1 MILHDWNNGQRPT
14 TCIGGVVMTN
24 KQYTGA
30 TIVDICN
37 KAGVDPFMVYVHCT
51 YMCGHEDL
59 FDDCVPL
66 SWAAE
71 IYHDKICDC
80 EIIEDPDPVDDPLEA
95 LLGDNRICRITVIKG
110 NMCPNCQRE
119 GIRTYCDQGPKP
131 VGFENITLYH
141 GIAAFNVA
149 STMSVGDY
157 MSRITDII
165 RHPEW
170 QICCSTKPLG
180 LIGISVKGDVLCA
193 SNADLYTE
201 IGVNGRR
208 YYDARRY
215 RATHLIYD
223 AKDLDD
229 SVWSHNEIVTR
240 NNEIRWVWVHESAS
254 TELKNQGK
262 FIAKILQVKYM
273 ELTAVP
279 V

>member
-1 MILHDWNNGQRPT
+1 
-14 TCIGGVVMTN
+14 MTN

-37 KAGVDPFMVYVHCT
+37 NAGVDPFMVYVHYT
-51 YMCGHEDL
+51 YKCGHEDL
-59 FDDCVPL
+59 FNDCLPL
-66 SWAAE
+66 SFVL
-71 IYHDKICDC
+71 DKYNDICGCD
-80 EIIEDPDPVDDPLEA
+80 IMDNPDIEDSPDEPLV
-95 LLGDNRICRITVIKG
+95 CVVTVIKG
-110 NMCPNCQRE
+110 DMCPNCHRE
-119 GIRTYCDQGPKP
+119 GIRTYCDEGPKP

-141 GIAAFNVA
+141 GIAAYNVA
-149 STMSVGDY
+149 RTMSVGDY

-165 RHPEW
+165 HHPEW

-180 LIGISVKGDVLCA
+180 LIGIAVKGDVLCA

-201 IGVNGRR
+201 IGANGRR

-223 AKDLDD
+223 AKNLDD

-240 NNEIRWVWVHESAS
+240 NNVIRWVWVHESAS

-262 FIAKILQVKYM
+262 FIAKILKVKYM

-279 V
+279 IE